1 MSHRGFGRMGWP
13 ERERLAWGARMAR
26 GRSRAVAIGL
36 AVVGVLAAATPASA
50 ETVTFGPNS
59 TLQPFHRWTVP
70 AGVCAATFDLYGA
83 EGSGGVGG
91 ARVTS
96 TLAVRPG
103 TAYDIYVGGWGTIGN
118 GGYNGGGD
126 ASGGGVGGG
135 GATDVRD
142 GPGLTDRL
150 LVAGG
155 GGGNGGY
162 GSYPETGIGGVG
174 ALLGE
179 AGSRSSSLM
188 NNNSY
193 AGYGGGGGT
202 ATTGGTAGTTS
213 GGVPGGYAGHAGT
226 LGIGGA
232 GGVPTPPGGDPN
244 MEGGGGG
251 GGLWGGGGGGAGY
264 FDFPGGGGG
273 GGSSLA
279 AGGTVSATSG
289 GNGKAVITYV
299 ASPTCTQA
307 GGQAPGG
314 GAPDQTKP
322 TIGGL
327 TFSRTSFRAA
337 RSGASA
343 SVRRK
348 QAPPVG
354 TKVSFDLSE
363 QSSVKFTVE
372 RPAAGRRVNGTCV
385 TPKRSNRGKRSCT
398 RWVTVRGSFG
408 VTGAAG
414 ENALTFRGRV
424 GGKSLTPGRYRLTAQ
439 ATDSAGNASSLR
451 RRSFEIVP

>member
-1 MSHRGFGRMGWP
+1 M
-13 ERERLAWGARMAR
+13 
-26 GRSRAVAIGL
+26 AIGL

-59 TLQPFHRWTVP
+59 AVQPFHRWTVP
-70 AGVCAATFDLYGA
+70 AGVCGASFDLYGA

-213 GGVPGGYAGHAGT
+213 GGVPGGYAGRAGT

-232 GGVPTPPGGDPN
+232 GGVPTPPSGDPN

-264 FDFPGGGGG
+264 IDFPGGGGG
-273 GGSSLA
+273 GGSSLT

-289 GNGKAVITYV
+289 GNGKAIITYT
-299 ASPTCTQA
+299 ASPACSQA
-307 GGQAPGG
+307 GGPGG
-314 GAPDQTKP
+314 GTGGGTGGSADQTKP
-322 TIGGL
+322 TLGGL
-327 TFSRTSFRAA
+327 TFSRSSFRAA
-337 RSGASA
+337 KSGASA
-343 SVRRK
+343 SARRK
-348 QAPPVG
+348 PVG
-354 TKVSFDLSE
+354 TKVSFSLSE
-363 QSSVKFTVE
+363 ASRVNFSVE
-372 RPAAGRRVNGTCV
+372 RPVAGRKVNGTCEK
-385 TPKRSNRGKRSCT
+385 PKRSNRGKRPCT

-414 ENALTFRGRV
+414 ENAFTFRGRV
-424 GGKSLTPGRYRLTAQ
+424 GGKSLKPGSYRLTGQ
-439 ATDSAGNASSLR
+439 ATDSAGNASLLR
-451 RRSFEIVP
+451 RRGFEIVP